1 MAAGQ
6 LPVVV
11 SMSRY
16 SLNTCSDRE
25 PSTRYTVVSGPT
37 KTAAQTRAV
46 AGVRAAP
53 ATALA
58 ADRARPSGPT
68 SYAEPRREAH
78 R

>member
-11 SMSRY
+11 SMPRY
-16 SLNTCSDRE
+16 ALNTCSNRA
-25 PSTRYTVVSGPT
+25 PSTRNIVVWGPT

-58 ADRARPSGPT
+58 ADWGPAVRPDVI
-68 SYAEPRREAH
+68 R
-78 R
+78 

>member
-11 SMSRY
+11 VVSMPRY
-16 SLNTCSDRE
+16 ALNTCSNWE
-25 PSTRYTVVSGPT
+25 PSTRNTVVSGPT
-37 KTAAQTRAV
+37 KTSAQTSAV

-58 ADRARPSGPT
+58 AHRGRPVRPDVI
-68 SYAEPRREAH
+68 R
-78 R
+78 

>member
-11 SMSRY
+11 SMPRY

-25 PSTRYTVVSGPT
+25 PSTRNTVVSGPT
-37 KTAAQTRAV
+37 KTSAQTSVV
-46 AGVRAAP
+46 AGVRAVL

-58 ADRARPSGPT
+58 ADRHGRSG
-68 SYAEPRREAH
+68 
-78 R
+78 

>member
-11 SMSRY
+11 VVVVSMPRY
-16 SLNTCSDRE
+16 ALNTCSNWE
-25 PSTRYTVVSGPT
+25 PSTRNTVVSGPT
-37 KTAAQTRAV
+37 KTSPRRAV

-58 ADRARPSGPT
+58 AYRGRPVRPDVI
-68 SYAEPRREAH
+68 R
-78 R
+78 

>member
-11 SMSRY
+11 SIPRY
-16 SLNTCSDRE
+16 SLNTRSNRK
-25 PSTRYTVVSGPT
+25 PATRNTVASGPT
-37 KTAAQTRAV
+37 KTSARTSAV
-46 AGVRAAP
+46 AGVRAAL

-58 ADRARPSGPT
+58 ADRARPVRPT
-68 SYAEPRREAH
+68 SYAEPTREAH